1 MHTWEPKT
9 LYPIHSVES
18 KSWKRAFCV
27 VNRNKKNVWSP
38 VCEFKHW
45 LKTITPSHFSSSQ
58 CLDTHSL
65 RVQHIEFYRPLR
77 ECHHATA
84 YPLATNTPHS
94 EESLITP
101 KPWNGF
107 CLVLAWRKTLLILV
121 WVRPHKLGVGEQEFF
136 CGENSVSICQCRY
149 GFTPMPAVALCS
161 GSVMF
166 ALHCHL
172 CQTDAW
178 GKASHS
184 WLSSTPPSVWPF
196 LTGILS
202 IISLINDR

>member
-1 MHTWEPKT
+1 MHTRIHTHTHMHTWEPKT

-38 VCEFKHW
+38 VCELKHW

-65 RVQHIEFYRPLR
+65 RVQHIELYRPLR

-84 YPLATNTPHS
+84 YLLATNTPHS

-101 KPWNGF
+101 KPWFLSCVGLTQDIADF
-107 CLVLAWRKTLLILV
+107 G
-121 WVRPHKLGVGEQEFF
+121 VRPHKLRVGEQEFF
-136 CGENSVSICQCRY
+136 SGENSVSICQC
-149 GFTPMPAVALCS
+149 C
-161 GSVMF
+161 
-166 ALHCHL
+166 
-172 CQTDAW
+172 
-178 GKASHS
+178 
-184 WLSSTPPSVWPF
+184 
-196 LTGILS
+196 
-202 IISLINDR
+202 